1 MKIKSIRLQGIRN
14 HTDSIIDIGNDS
26 FVVIRGVMGSGK
38 SSIAQGLSL
47 NVAQS
52 TMDLSAD
59 GKGFVSKIKRGENK
73 GVITAEIQ
81 GKHLIRNAVTLDAV
95 KSERSSY
102 VECLDNPDEKGI
114 IIGFAN
120 FLKAKREALL
130 VATNTQ
136 YLLSVKD
143 EATLKNILAKLV
155 LPAHHDF
162 PEDKIAAVN
171 SALGTGI
178 IDFSGEP
185 FGIIEKTYKLL
196 YKERETVNRQVKDF
210 VVPDA
215 LSAPQGVDSAA
226 LQVKLNQAREERQ
239 KLSNDRDEAVRKSN
253 EIEVKRTRL
262 QTRIEGLQTKITEET
277 NRLRT
282 AGDNILSDAK
292 VKKFTKTS
300 ESKEQLAKLERERT
314 ILAATIADRKKEID
328 RFEQLPDAGT
338 TCPTCDQVI
347 DGNKLSSMAV
357 KASQELSASQ
367 QRDHEILRQMQ
378 ELGDVTGAVSSLGK
392 HETAIKEKAA
402 IESILAEK
410 SKLLKADRTELD
422 ALGMRGDPTQA
433 FVQPLADVESK
444 INAVLAQLQ
453 PVIAAEQRKVEIES
467 KTEQLKKLQVKAA
480 SLNSLVV
487 YFDKDGVKKYLIDD
501 NIGQFEDDINEVLGV
516 CGYETTL
523 CMEPF
528 SFEVKT
534 PTADFGPMKELSKA
548 ERQLFL
554 PAFQCAVSIA
564 AGINMVVIDDMDTY
578 LKETGLRGKVYA
590 KMYEMLT
597 KGMLEQVIMI
607 EASADDTLPSPQ
619 APNSAYFFVNQGT
632 VRRLGKQ

>member
-239 KLSNDRDEAVRKSN
+239 KLSNDRDEAVRKGN

-262 QTRIEGLQTKITEET
+262 QTRIESLQTKITEET
-277 NRLRT
+277 NRLKT
-282 AGDNILSDAK
+282 ATENILSDAK
-292 VKKFTKTS
+292 VKSLTKIA
-300 ESKEQLAKLERERT
+300 ESKESLAKLERERT
-314 ILAATIADRKKEID
+314 ILASTISDLTKECARLNEVAEIGD
-328 RFEQLPDAGT
+328 S
-338 TCPTCDQVI
+338 CPTCGQNI
-347 DGNKLSSMAV
+347 EGELLV
-357 KASQELSASQ
+357 KMLAKSVTGRQEAL
-367 QRDHEILRQMQ
+367 QRDTEILRQMQ
-378 ELGDVTGAVSSLGK
+378 ELGDVTGAYPWEARDSHKGK
-392 HETAIKEKAA
+392 GC
-402 IESILAEK
+402 
-410 SKLLKADRTELD
+410 D
-422 ALGMRGDPTQA
+422 
-433 FVQPLADVESK
+433 
-444 INAVLAQLQ
+444 
-453 PVIAAEQRKVEIES
+453 
-467 KTEQLKKLQVKAA
+467 
-480 SLNSLVV
+480 
-487 YFDKDGVKKYLIDD
+487 
-501 NIGQFEDDINEVLGV
+501 
-516 CGYETTL
+516 
-523 CMEPF
+523 
-528 SFEVKT
+528 
-534 PTADFGPMKELSKA
+534 
-548 ERQLFL
+548 
-554 PAFQCAVSIA
+554 
-564 AGINMVVIDDMDTY
+564 
-578 LKETGLRGKVYA
+578 
-590 KMYEMLT
+590 
-597 KGMLEQVIMI
+597 
-607 EASADDTLPSPQ
+607 
-619 APNSAYFFVNQGT
+619 
-632 VRRLGKQ
+632 

>member
-1 MKIKSIRLQGIRN
+1 MHIKKLRLQSIRN
-14 HTDSIIDIGNDS
+14 HTDSTIDIGNDS

-59 GKGFVSKIKRGENK
+59 GKGFTSKIKRGENT
-73 GVITAEIQ
+73 GTITAEIQ
-81 GKHLIRNAVTLDAV
+81 GKHLIRNAVTLDGV

-210 VVPDA
+210 VVPES
-215 LSAPQGVDSAA
+215 LSSPQGVDSAA
-226 LQVKLNQAREERQ
+226 LQVKLNQARDDRQ
-239 KLSNDRDEAVRKSN
+239 KLLTAKDEAVRKTN

-262 QTRIEGLQTKITEET
+262 QTRIEGLQTKITDET
-277 NRLRT
+277 NRLKT
-282 AGDNILSDAK
+282 ATENILSDSKAK
-292 VKKFTKTS
+292 SIAKIAEGKDT
-300 ESKEQLAKLERERT
+300 LAKLERERT
-314 ILAATIADRKKEID
+314 ILSATVAECKRQQARLE
-328 RFEQLPDAGT
+328 ELPDAGT

-347 DGNKLSSMAV
+347 DGEKMAKMAV
-357 KASQELSASQ
+357 KAGIDLSAAQ
-367 QRDHEILRQMQ
+367 QRDTEVLRQMQ
-378 ELGDVTGAVSSLGK
+378 ELGDVAGALSSLAK
-392 HETAIKEKAA
+392 HETGLKEKAA

-422 ALGMRGDPTQA
+422 ALGMKEDPTQA

-453 PVIAAEQRKVEIES
+453 PVIAAEERKKEIAT

-480 SLNSLVV
+480 SLDSLVK
-487 YFDKDGVKKYLIDD
+487 YFDKDGVKKDLIDD

-564 AGINMVVIDDMDTY
+564 AGINMVVVDDMDTY
-578 LKETGLRGKVYA
+578 LKETGLRGKVYG
-590 KMYEMLT
+590 KMFELVS
-597 KGMLEQVIMI
+597 KGLLEQVIMI

-619 APNSAYFFVNQGT
+619 APNSAYFFVDGGT
-632 VRRLGKQ
+632 VRRLGN

>member
-239 KLSNDRDEAVRKSN
+239 KLSNDRDEAVRKGN

-262 QTRIEGLQTKITEET
+262 QTRIESLQTKITEET
-277 NRLRT
+277 NRLKT
-282 AGDNILSDAK
+282 ATENILSDAK
-292 VKKFTKTS
+292 VKSLTKIA
-300 ESKEQLAKLERERT
+300 ESKESLAKLERERT
-314 ILAATIADRKKEID
+314 ILASTISDLTKECARLNEVAEIGD
-328 RFEQLPDAGT
+328 S
-338 TCPTCDQVI
+338 CPTCGQNI
-347 DGNKLSSMAV
+347 EGELLV
-357 KASQELSASQ
+357 KMLAKSVTGRQEAL
-367 QRDHEILRQMQ
+367 QRDTEILRQMQ

-467 KTEQLKKLQVKAA
+467 KTVQLKKLQVKAA
-480 SLNSLVV
+480 SIDSLVK
-487 YFDKDGVKKYLIDD
+487 YFDKDGVKKELIDE

-564 AGINMVVIDDMDTY
+564 AGINMVVVDDMDTY
-578 LKETGLRGKVYA
+578 LKETGLRGKVYG
-590 KMYEMLT
+590 KLYELIS
-597 KGMLEQVIMI
+597 KGLLEQVIMI
-607 EASADDTLPSPQ
+607 EASSDDKLPNPQ
-619 APNSAYFFVNQGT
+619 APGSCYFFVEGGT
-632 VRRLGKQ
+632 VRRLG

>member
-1 MKIKSIRLQGIRN
+1 MHIKKIRLQSIRN
-14 HTDSIIDIGNDS
+14 HADSTLDLSDAK
-26 FVVIRGVMGSGK
+26 FVVIRGVMGAGK

-59 GKGFVSKIKRGENK
+59 GKGFVSKIKRGESK
-73 GVITAEIQ
+73 GTITAEIQ

-120 FLKAKREALL
+120 FLKAKREPLL

-136 YLLSVKD
+136 YLMSVKD

-178 IDFSGEP
+178 VDFSGEP
-185 FGIIEKTYKLL
+185 FGIIEKAYKLL
-196 YKERETVNRQVKDF
+196 YKERETINRQVKEF
-210 VVPDA
+210 VVPDPLPA
-215 LSAPQGVDSAA
+215 VQGVDSAA
-226 LQVKLNQAREERQ
+226 LQIKLNQAREERQ
-239 KLSNDRDEAVRKSN
+239 KLSNDKDEAVRKAN

-262 QTRIEGLQTKITEET
+262 QTRIEGLQTKITDET
-277 NRLRT
+277 NRLKT

-292 VKKFTKTS
+292 LKS
-300 ESKEQLAKLERERT
+300 LAKIAEGKDALIKLERERT
-314 ILAATIADRKKEID
+314 ILSSTIEDNKKQMD
-328 RFEQLPDAGT
+328 RFEALPDAGT

-347 DGNKLSSMAV
+347 DGNKLSQMAV
-357 KASQELSASQ
+357 KAEIDFRNAQ
-367 QRDHEILRQMQ
+367 QRDNEILRQMH
-378 ELGDVTGAVSSLGK
+378 ELGDVAGALSSLAK

-422 ALGMRGDPTQA
+422 ALGMQQDATQA
-433 FVQPLADVESK
+433 FIQPLADVDTK
-444 INAVLAQLQ
+444 INAILSQLQ
-453 PVIAAEQRKVEIES
+453 PVIAAEQRKTEIAT

-487 YFDKDGVKKYLIDD
+487 YFDKDGVKKDLIDD

-564 AGINMVVIDDMDTY
+564 AGINLVVVDDMDTY
-578 LKETGLRGKVYA
+578 LKETGLRGKIYG
-590 KMYEMLT
+590 KLYELIS
-597 KGMLEQVIMI
+597 KGLLEQVIMI
-607 EASADDTLPSPQ
+607 EASSDDKLPNPQ
-619 APNSAYFFVNQGT
+619 APGSCYFFVEGGT
-632 VRRLGKQ
+632 VRRLG